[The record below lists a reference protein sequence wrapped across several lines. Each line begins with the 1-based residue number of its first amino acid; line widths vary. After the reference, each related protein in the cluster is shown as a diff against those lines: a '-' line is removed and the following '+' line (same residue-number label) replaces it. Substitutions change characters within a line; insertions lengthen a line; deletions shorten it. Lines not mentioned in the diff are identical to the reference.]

1 MDNFLF
7 YTVEDFA
14 EDYHFIRWALNEES
28 NPTFDHLYEK
38 YPHKRQEMDEAIELV
53 RFFEGTY
60 DQLGDDEV
68 YDLWKRIKSRK
79 KQGNRPFLRK
89 LLRYAAVFIGVAVA
103 GGLLYSQWESFR
115 QQRAFFAEKQ
125 QVEDSSRFQLTLSDG
140 RQVDLESDTARIR
153 YSQSGKS
160 VQVDSRQI
168 QNNQGEGPAMN
179 KLSIPYGKRSH
190 ITLADGSEIWV
201 NSGSQL
207 VYPSS
212 FDGAKRKVY
221 LKGEAFF
228 QVHED
233 KSKPFIVKTS
243 DLDIQVLGTRFNVNS
258 YQENDQIE
266 TVLVDGKVKIEQ
278 RGIQVFD
285 RDVVLKPSER
295 ASFSKE
301 NKSMKRE
308 KVDPRYYTS
317 WKDGYLYLQNEDL
330 GDIVQKLRRIYNR
343 NIVLDDRLK
352 SLTFSGKL
360 DLRESLKKE
369 LTIISAAY
377 PIRYSIEED
386 KITIEP

>member
-1 MDNFLF
+1 
-7 YTVEDFA
+7 
-14 EDYHFIRWALNEES
+14 
-28 NPTFDHLYEK
+28 
-38 YPHKRQEMDEAIELV
+38 
-53 RFFEGTY
+53 
-60 DQLGDDEV
+60 
-68 YDLWKRIKSRK
+68 
-79 KQGNRPFLRK
+79 
-89 LLRYAAVFIGVAVA
+89 
-103 GGLLYSQWESFR
+103 
-115 QQRAFFAEKQ
+115 
-125 QVEDSSRFQLTLSDG
+125 
-140 RQVDLESDTARIR
+140 
-153 YSQSGKS
+153 
-160 VQVDSRQI
+160 VDSRQI
-168 QNNQGEGPAMN
+168 QNKQGEEQAMN

-212 FDGAKRKVY
+212 FDGDKRKVY

-233 KSKPFIVKTS
+233 KSKPFVVKTS

-266 TVLVDGKVKIEQ
+266 TVLVDGKVRIEQ
-278 RGIQVFD
+278 RGIHVFD

-301 NKSMKRE
+301 TKSMNRE

-343 NIVLDDRLK
+343 DIVLDDRLK

-377 PIRYSIEED
+377 PIRYSIGEE